1 MEEHTA
7 KGHFL
12 LLSKAAVRRWTA
24 PDKKKYQL
32 MATTTAINATHILLD
47 DFLYTFFLWAQM
59 LQPPPDCR
67 FTSCRLQR
75 INSFP
80 SHSRTPLY
88 ALKLPQS
95 CLQSLVNYFGREQQL
110 SMPHTS
116 PTAFEHA
123 ISIIHFKNQF
133 QAHVTS
139 HAASFPEMIN
149 NHPMKGG

>member
-67 FTSCRLQR
+67 PTSCRLQR

-88 ALKLPQS
+88 ALTLPQS
-95 CLQSLVNYFGREQQL
+95 CLQICFKVL
-110 SMPHTS
+110 
-116 PTAFEHA
+116 
-123 ISIIHFKNQF
+123 SIILGKSSSSLCHTLHLLHLNTQF
-133 QAHVTS
+133 PSYMLRIIFNLTS
-139 HAASFPEMIN
+139 HHMQLHFPR
-149 NHPMKGG
+149 